1 MNNLLYV
8 KVNIQNVYVWHCY
21 IILIVYNVIF
31 NFLFS
36 EHKVNVSVLIDI
48 LCNLLFICC

>member
-1 MNNLLYV
+1 MF
-8 KVNIQNVYVWHCY
+8 VYIWHYY

-36 EHKVNVSVLIDI
+36 EHKINVSIFIDS
-48 LCNLLFICC
+48 LCNFLFTCCLILL